1 MIVALGLCHFAS
13 VYVAQRV
20 HVWSRWKR
28 TAFGFRPYP
37 APSLTNRHIDLY
49 ISQTPLLQ
57 FKLCRN
63 PIPVCIWL
71 FFFLHA
77 YHQNDIQDFYLFF
90 NVFLSRAL
98 VLFVL
103 HLYSYSITKFMEWLS
118 SILIHSVFIC
128 RRLTFYAFWRP
139 EMTFAPDSFGE
150 RKCWISRLLI
160 VLGKEDEEYQGRVT
174 NMLAG
179 C

>member
-1 MIVALGLCHFAS
+1 MSRNEYMCDRDEKGLPLVSVRSPPPPLPIVILIYIFHRHHYCNS
-13 VYVAQRV
+13 NYVVILFQF
-20 HVWSRWKR
+20 
-28 TAFGFRPYP
+28 AFGFF
-37 APSLTNRHIDLY
+37 
-49 ISQTPLLQ
+49 LL
-57 FKLCRN
+57 
-63 PIPVCIWL
+63 
-71 FFFLHA
+71 LHA

-103 HLYSYSITKFMEWLS
+103 HLYFYSITKFMEWLS

-128 RRLTFYAFWRP
+128 RRLTFYVFWRP